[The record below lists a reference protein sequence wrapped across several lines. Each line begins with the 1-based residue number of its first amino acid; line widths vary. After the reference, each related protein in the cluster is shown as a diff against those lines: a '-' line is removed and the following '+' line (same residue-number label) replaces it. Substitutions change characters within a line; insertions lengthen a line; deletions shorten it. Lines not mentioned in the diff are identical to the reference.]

1 VLESDVVRVEF
12 ETARGRI
19 VEGKDSQVAAFF
31 VVLEVES
38 EQLTVPE
45 RGELLQRLTTRVV
58 DAIAEEFGGEEI
70 EIRRRHE

>member
-1 VLESDVVRVEF
+1 MRVEF
-12 ETARGRI
+12 EVARGRA
-19 VEGKDSQVAAFF
+19 VRGKGGQTAVFF
-31 VVLEVES
+31 VGLGIES

-45 RGELLQRLTTRVV
+45 RGELLQRLMTRIV

>member
-1 VLESDVVRVEF
+1 MRVEF
-12 ETARGRI
+12 ETTRGRI
-19 VEGKDSQVAAFF
+19 VQGKGSQVATFYVA
-31 VVLEVES
+31 LGVES

-70 EIRRRHE
+70 ETRRRHE

>member
-1 VLESDVVRVEF
+1 MRVEF

-19 VEGKDSQVAAFF
+19 VRGKGSQVATFYVA
-31 VVLEVES
+31 LGVES
-38 EQLTVPE
+38 EQLDVPE
-45 RGELLQRLTTRVV
+45 RGALLQRLTTRIV

>member
-1 VLESDVVRVEF
+1 M
-12 ETARGRI
+12 
-19 VEGKDSQVAAFF
+19 EGKDSQVAAFF